1 MKLFFLTPVGIP
13 TGTGKTEASVMTS
26 QMLISL
32 SVVVLLWAVA
42 WQLRSLK
49 LRQAILLAASYL
61 FYANWGIGFLSV
73 LIASSLMN
81 YALGMVLR
89 RQATAGRLWI
99 GIIANL
105 LLLSLFKYL
114 PPLLRAAP
122 TDSWLA
128 GLSFQI

>member
-1 MKLFFLTPVGIP
+1 MPIQTLTYVLCVLG
-13 TGTGKTEASVMTS
+13 
-26 QMLISL
+26 L
-32 SVVVLLWAVA
+32 STLA
-42 WQLRSLK
+42 WCLPSLK
-49 LRQAILLAASYL
+49 GRQLLLLLASYL

-81 YALGMVLR
+81 YALGALLR
-89 RQATAGRLWI
+89 RRATAGRLWI

-128 GLSFQI
+128 GLSVQIVMPVGISF